1 MLKLYYCLDGDDM
14 KKEYIP
20 NILTLTR
27 IIFTPIIIMLG
38 LLDKT
43 TIVIILA
50 AICAL
55 TDMFD
60 GKLARKWNLVS
71 KKGAKLDIIADKIFG
86 IGLIISLIRNQKL
99 LIFVLIF
106 EIIIAATNLYYY
118 YKNKKIESLMIGKI
132 KTVFLFSGII
142 FCMMNKYFKIAGN
155 ISNGFIYATINLQI
169 LCSIRYLIN
178 FIKNKNP
185 ITVEDNKI
193 HQEIMDIE
201 KTMKIENL
209 EQLTEKY
216 EENTN

>member
-1 MLKLYYCLDGDDM
+1 M

-27 IIFTPIIIMLG
+27 IILTPIIIILG
-38 LLDKT
+38 LLNKT

-50 AICAL
+50 TICAL

-60 GKLARKWNLVS
+60 GKLARRWNLVS
-71 KKGAKLDIIADKIFG
+71 KKGAKLDTIADKVFG
-86 IGLIISLIRNQKL
+86 IGLVISLIRNQKL
-99 LIFVLIF
+99 LIFVLVL
-106 EIIIAATNLYYY
+106 EIIIALTNLYYY
-118 YKNKKIESLMIGKI
+118 YKSKKVESLMIGKI

-142 FCMMNKYFKIAGN
+142 FCLINEYFKTAGK
-155 ISNGFIYATINLQI
+155 ISNGFIYTTINLQT
-169 LCSIRYLIN
+169 LCLISYFLN
-178 FIKNKNP
+178 FLKNKNP
-185 ITVEDNKI
+185 ITVEDNKT

-209 EQLTEKY
+209 EELTEIY

>member
-71 KKGAKLDIIADKIFG
+71 KKGAKLDTIADKIFG

-169 LCSIRYLIN
+169 LCSISYLIN

-185 ITVEDNKI
+185 ITVEDNKT